1 MQNIYW
7 LMFIFLCMQG
17 MDEIIELFSQI
28 MQMEKGALGLFF
40 EMNHIVGIGLSI
52 YIGWFILYFDKPK
65 ISSTKEKA

>member
-1 MQNIYW
+1 
-7 LMFIFLCMQG
+7 

>member
-1 MQNIYW
+1 
-7 LMFIFLCMQG
+7 MQG

-52 YIGWFILYFDKPK
+52 YIMWFIVYFDFK
-65 ISSTKEKA
+65 STVITNAKERA